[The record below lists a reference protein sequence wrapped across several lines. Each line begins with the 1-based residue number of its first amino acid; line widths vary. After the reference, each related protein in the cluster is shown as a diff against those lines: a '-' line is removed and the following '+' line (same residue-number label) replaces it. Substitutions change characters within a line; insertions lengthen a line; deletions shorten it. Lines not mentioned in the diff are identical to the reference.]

1 MVASCRD
8 LWANELFRNQLG
20 LRDLKQ
26 FQENSIFLL
35 DLQAPNFEQMEQG

>member
-8 LWANELFRNQLG
+8 LGANELFRNQHG
-20 LRDLKQ
+20 LKDLKQ

-35 DLQAPNFEQMEQG
+35 DLQAPNFE